1 VDLPP
6 AFICTWR
13 YGRFGSLWV
22 DLAGELDLSGCP
34 GLERTLEEAH
44 MLSNLV
50 VLDMRELT
58 FMDSA
63 AAHVIVNASID
74 ARRAGMG
81 LIVARGPSQV
91 DDVFTLTGTAEH
103 VELFDLDREQCPP
116 AHSGFN
122 TASLLLRGPP
132 RRVWRDT
139 QARMSPGTPRRD
151 GTRRGGILRFRR

>member
-1 VDLPP
+1 VDLLPS
-6 AFICTWR
+6 FICTWR
-13 YGRFGSLWV
+13 EGSFGSLWV

-44 MLSNLV
+44 TLSNLV

-63 AAHVIVNASID
+63 AAHIIVNASIN

-91 DDVFTLTGTAEH
+91 DDVFTLTGTAQH
-103 VELFDLDREQCPP
+103 VELFDLDREECPP
-116 AHSGFN
+116 VHSGLY
-122 TASLLLRGPP
+122 TAPLPARGPP
-132 RRVWRDT
+132 RRAWRDT
-139 QARMSPGTPRRD
+139 EARPPPGAQRRD
-151 GTRRGGILRFRR
+151 PNRRGILRFRH